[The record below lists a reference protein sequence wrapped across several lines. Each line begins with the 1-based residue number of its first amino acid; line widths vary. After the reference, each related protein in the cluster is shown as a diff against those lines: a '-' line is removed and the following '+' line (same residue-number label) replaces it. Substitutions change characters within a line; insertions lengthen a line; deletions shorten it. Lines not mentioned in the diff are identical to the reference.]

1 MTLARPLP
9 LLLLALVAFSIFTG
23 VWLGLHANLKHG
35 ADEAQ
40 AVRDLFNLDCKEKN
54 GDILRFTSEKRGQDM
69 NLCIINDGT
78 KAGVW
83 ILCKNFPG
91 LCGMTGEIT
100 AFFTRDNDLV
110 RYITQTIQA
119 DAYKLIEGNPPEW
132 IKRALEAVK

>member
-23 VWLGLHANLKHG
+23 VQLGIHATQKHG
-35 ADEAQ
+35 VDEAQ
-40 AVRDLFNLDCKEKN
+40 AVRDLFNLDCMAKKGE
-54 GDILRFTSEKRGQDM
+54 ILRLTSERRGQDM

-83 ILCKNFPG
+83 ILCRNFPG
-91 LCGMTGEIT
+91 LCGLPGEIT

-110 RYITQTIQA
+110 NYITRTIQA
-119 DAYKLIEGNPPEW
+119 DAYHLVEGNPPEW
-132 IKRALEAVK
+132 MRKVLEAVK